1 MTIHNPFPV
10 EQFYTSPSKL
20 IYSIE
25 TPTKPNMILFGAA
38 RLDDPI
44 KGLNYAIEA
53 LNYIFDNY
61 PDIASETAVYL
72 FGSMKHPEMLDNLR
86 MSHRWLGMV
95 NDFKILRYLYSTAKV
110 VLSTSLYETL
120 GGTLVEGQAGGA
132 LPVTFGGD
140 GREDVVEHLKT
151 GYIAGYKDTKDIAN
165 GIIWAIKSKIS
176 RESLHKSVED
186 RFSAPVIA
194 HKYIKLFSD
203 IID

>member
-1 MTIHNPFPV
+1 
-10 EQFYTSPSKL
+10 
-20 IYSIE
+20 
-25 TPTKPNMILFGAA
+25 
-38 RLDDPI
+38 
-44 KGLNYAIEA
+44 
-53 LNYIFDNY
+53 
-61 PDIASETAVYL
+61 
-72 FGSMKHPEMLDNLR
+72 
-86 MSHRWLGMV
+86 MV